1 MKYKEQFKSVNVW
14 KKRICFSFFISKA
27 SSTTVQS
34 RQVLA
39 YSMASQQRNALIIH
53 VYLEFP
59 HITVELCWAIL
70 EAIAED
76 EQHKVTK
83 NFTNICW
90 KVMKKTS
97 TPFSFHKSYD
107 KHKQGRLLL
116 SPG

>member
-1 MKYKEQFKSVNVW
+1 MSGRSGSVSP
-14 KKRICFSFFISKA
+14 FLISKA

-39 YSMASQQRNALIIH
+39 YSMASQQRNALIIQ

-59 HITVELCWAIL
+59 HITVELCWDIL

-83 NFTNICW
+83 NFTNIC
-90 KVMKKTS
+90 
-97 TPFSFHKSYD
+97 
-107 KHKQGRLLL
+107 
-116 SPG
+116 